1 MVLKRLRYYAI
12 EFYFPWHKNTD
23 SHYMTTGKINLY
35 WVTPTF
41 DREPLFLVYFLDYLK
56 KLIKAVMIIG
66 LHKLIKTTVI
76 TGRTN
81 QALGAGPFAFIIAA
95 ILAIALGV

>member
-12 EFYFPWHKNTD
+12 EFYFPRHKNTD
-23 SHYMTTGKINLY
+23 SHYMTTGKIKLY
-35 WVTPTF
+35 WVTSTF
-41 DREPLFLVYFLDYLK
+41 VREPPFLVYFLDYLQ

-66 LHKLIKTTVI
+66 LHKLIKITVI